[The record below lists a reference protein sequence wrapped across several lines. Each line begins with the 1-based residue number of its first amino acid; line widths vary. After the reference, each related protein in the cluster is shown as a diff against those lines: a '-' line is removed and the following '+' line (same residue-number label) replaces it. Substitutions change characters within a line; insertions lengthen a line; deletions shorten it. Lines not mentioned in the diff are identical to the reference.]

1 MIEAISGL
9 AAAFGLAS
17 SAGLNAYVPLLVV
30 ALMARYT
37 DLVRLSPPFD
47 LLTNGWIILL
57 LAVLLVIEV
66 VADKVPAV
74 DTANDIIQ
82 SVVRPAAGA
91 ILFAASARTIVEI
104 HPLLAIA
111 CGVIVAGGVHAVKA
125 TARPAITATS
135 AGMLNPV
142 VSTGEDVLSVAMSV
156 LSVLVPLLILLLVP
170 ALVALV
176 VILLRRLRAKA
187 PASSP

>member
-37 DLVRLSPPFD
+37 DLIRLRPPFD
-47 LLTNGWIILL
+47 LLTSGWIILL
-57 LAVLLVIEV
+57 LAVLLAVEV

>member
-57 LAVLLVIEV
+57 LTVLLAIEV

-74 DTANDIIQ
+74 DTINDIIQ
-82 SVVRPAAGA
+82 TVVRPAAGA
-91 ILFAASARTIVEI
+91 ILFAASAKTIVEI

-111 CGVIVAGGVHAVKA
+111 CGVIVAGGVHVVKA

-135 AGMLNPV
+135 AGVLNPV
-142 VSTGEDVLSVAMSV
+142 VSTGEDVLSAVMSV

>member
-91 ILFAASARTIVEI
+91 ILFAASARTIVDI

-135 AGMLNPV
+135 AGILNPV
-142 VSTGEDVLSVAMSV
+142 VSTGEDVLSAVMSV